1 MRSDRTKKLATVLAF
16 AAVMQG
22 FSLSVWFDATKAPD
36 RLWTTVE
43 GWLYNGGAVGHL
55 PTAIDEVTLNSK
67 ITTPDEPIVI
77 PADCEAICTNLSIAS
92 ISGNANNYVS
102 DGRIP
107 SLTLLGTL
115 RAPSNSWGETS
126 ISVGH
131 ASGGFGLMR
140 IGSGAVIT
148 NACLTVGNS
157 GIGVVTNDGGALYFP
172 VESGGRN
179 LTVGANASGFG
190 RYVQMSGSLY
200 GKMHIGQ
207 NGTGV
212 VEVAGGSVSGGTF
225 FVGVN
230 SEGRLELRGGTVDG
244 GLVCGHGVKGH
255 GVVEMSGGTLQ
266 SSTPEIGR
274 GGFGEF
280 RFRGGVVSANDLT
293 LGSAKGGC
301 GELYVDAEDGLTVHS
316 SFLCGYFGQGIATQ
330 RSFMQQT
337 YLKIGANTNSVSE
350 LTILAGATNKVG
362 TSTSGSLSIGG
373 YPMPRYVEGVQD
385 GTIAYPGYGIL
396 TLQGGTLLFVP
407 DVSTVNFFVGR
418 YADGWGCLRGYG
430 KIAPRSP
437 AVTNVRMAGGNCVIR
452 ADGFGEERDLDLHE
466 VVNITNYFGEVDV
479 AGSTNGWYAVNK
491 GRVLYPRTWFGTA
504 ADARCFGDYPY
515 SAKPR
520 FVNSVHFSITG
531 AGNNNF
537 FRGGLCAPDRSDI
550 PSGLPPG
557 DVIGVWNFGLFNH
570 VNNNTKQSYSTVSLT
585 FRYDHTKARPD
596 RPLFLYR
603 HNGTA
608 WVRVGTAAPNDEH
621 LISTASALSPLDSG
635 TMNIGFF
642 AVVVPKSGTMVL
654 FR

>member
-1 MRSDRTKKLATVLAF
+1 M
-16 AAVMQG
+16 
-22 FSLSVWFDATKAPD
+22 
-36 RLWTTVE
+36 
-43 GWLYNGGAVGHL
+43 GHL
-55 PTAIDEVTLNSK
+55 PTFADSVSLNSK
-67 ITTPDEPIVI
+67 ITTPDDPIVI
-77 PADCEAICTNLSIAS
+77 PADCEAICNNLSIAS
-92 ISGNANNYVS
+92 ISGSANNYAS

-115 RAPSNSWGETS
+115 RTPSNSWYETS

-131 ASGGFGLMR
+131 ANGGFGLMR

-157 GIGVVTNDGGALYFP
+157 GIGVVTNDGGALTFP
-172 VESGGRN
+172 IESNGRN
-179 LTVGANASGFG
+179 LTVGANASGYG

-212 VEVAGGSVSGGTF
+212 VEVAGGSVSSGTF
-225 FVGVN
+225 FVGVF
-230 SEGRLELRGGTVDG
+230 SEGRLELRGGTVAG
-244 GLVCGHGVKGH
+244 TPTCGYGASGHGVL
-255 GVVEMSGGTLQ
+255 EMSGGTLGANNVN
-266 SSTPEIGR
+266 PIIGKK
-274 GGFGEF
+274 GHGEF
-280 RFRGGVVSANDLT
+280 RFLGGTPHIGDLT
-293 LGSAKGGC
+293 LGSEGGGR
-301 GELYVDAEDGLTVHS
+301 GELYVDAEDGLTVSS
-316 SFLCGYFGQGIATQ
+316 SFLCGYFGQGTATQ
-330 RSFMQQT
+330 RSAMQQT
-337 YLKIGANTNSVSE
+337 YLKIGAATNCVSE
-350 LTILAGATNKVG
+350 MTIHDDATNKVG
-362 TSTSGSLSIGG
+362 TSTSGSLSVGG

-385 GTIAYPGYGIL
+385 GTIAYPGYGFL
-396 TLQGGTLLFVP
+396 TLQGGTVQIMP
-407 DVSTVNFFVGR
+407 DVSTVNIYVGR

-430 KIAPRSP
+430 KVAPRTP
-437 AVTNVRMAGGNCVIR
+437 GVTNVRMAGGNCIIL

-466 VVNITNYFGEVDV
+466 VVNITNLFSEVDV
-479 AGSTNGWYAVNK
+479 ATSTNGWYAVNK

-504 ADARCFGDYPY
+504 AAERCFGDPPY
-515 SAKPR
+515 ALKPR

-537 FRGGLCAPDRSDI
+537 FRGGLCATDRSDI
-550 PSGLPPG
+550 PAGLPPG
-557 DVIGVWNFGLFNH
+557 DVIGVWNFGLFNN
-570 VNNNTKQSYSTVSLT
+570 VNNNSKQSYSTVSLT

-621 LISTASALSPLDSG
+621 LISTASALSPLNSG
-635 TMNIGFF
+635 AMNIGFF

>member
-1 MRSDRTKKLATVLAF
+1 MRSDRAKKLAVVLAL
-16 AAVMQG
+16 AVMQG
-22 FSLSVWFDATKAPD
+22 FSLDVWYDASKAPD

-67 ITTPDEPIVI
+67 ITTPDDPIVI

-92 ISGNANNYVS
+92 ISGNANNYAS

-140 IGSGAVIT
+140 IGEGALIT
-148 NACLTVGNS
+148 NACMTVGNS
-157 GIGVVTNDGGALYFP
+157 GIGIVTNDGGSLYFP
-172 VESGGRN
+172 MESNGRN
-179 LTVGANASGFG
+179 LTVGANASGYG

-244 GLVCGHGVKGH
+244 GLVCGHGVHGH

-266 SSTPEIGR
+266 RSSPEIGR

-301 GELYVDAEDGLTVHS
+301 CELYVDAEDGLTVSS

-396 TLQGGTLLFVP
+396 TLQGGTVQIMP
-407 DVSTVNFFVGR
+407 DVSTVNLFVGR

-491 GRVLYPRTWFGTA
+491 GRVLYPRTWFGTV
-504 ADARCFGDYPY
+504 ADARYFGDYPY

-531 AGNNNF
+531 AGGNNF
-537 FRGGLCAPDRSDI
+537 FRGGLCATDRSDI

-557 DVIGVWNFGLFNH
+557 DVIGVWNFGLFNN

-585 FRYDHTKARPD
+585 FRYDHTQTRPD

-603 HNGTA
+603 HNGTL
-608 WVRVGTAAPNDEH
+608 WVRVGTTAPNDEH
-621 LISTASALSPLDSG
+621 LISTASALSPINSG
-635 TMNIGFF
+635 TMNVGFF

>member
-16 AAVMQG
+16 AAAMQG
-22 FSLSVWFDATKAPD
+22 FPLDVWYDASKAPD

-43 GWLYNGGAVGHL
+43 GWQRNGGALGYL
-55 PTAIDEVTLNSK
+55 PTFADSVSLNSK

-157 GIGVVTNDGGALYFP
+157 GIGVVTNDGGSLYFP

-244 GLVCGHGVKGH
+244 GLVCGHGVHGH

-266 SSTPEIGR
+266 RSSPEIGR

-316 SFLCGYFGQGIATQ
+316 SFLCGYFGQGTATQ
-330 RSFMQQT
+330 RSAMQQT

-396 TLQGGTLLFVP
+396 TLQGGTVQIMP
-407 DVSTVNFFVGR
+407 DVSTVNLFVGR

-430 KIAPRSP
+430 KIAPRTP
-437 AVTNVRMAGGNCVIR
+437 GTTNVRMAGGNCVIL

-466 VVNITNYFGEVDV
+466 VVNITNYFAEVDV

-504 ADARCFGDYPY
+504 DDARCFGDYPY

-537 FRGGLCAPDRSDI
+537 FRGGLCATDRSGI
-550 PSGLPPG
+550 PSGLPLG

-570 VNNNTKQSYSTVSLT
+570 VNNNTMQSYSTVSLT
-585 FRYDHTKARPD
+585 FRYDHTQARPD

-621 LISTASALSPLDSG
+621 LISTASALSPINSG

>member
-16 AAVMQG
+16 AAAMQG

-67 ITTPDEPIVI
+67 ITTPDDPIVI

-92 ISGNANNYVS
+92 ISGNANNYAS

-140 IGSGAVIT
+140 IGEGALIT
-148 NACLTVGNS
+148 NACMTVGNS
-157 GIGVVTNDGGALYFP
+157 GIGIVTNDGGSLYFP
-172 VESGGRN
+172 MESNGRN
-179 LTVGANASGFG
+179 LTVGANASGYG

-200 GKMHIGQ
+200 GKMHIGH

-225 FVGVN
+225 FVGVS
-230 SEGRLELRGGTVDG
+230 SEGRLELRGGTVNG
-244 GLVCGHGVKGH
+244 GLVCGHGVHGH

-266 SSTPEIGR
+266 RSSPEIGR

-301 GELYVDAEDGLTVHS
+301 GELYVDAEDGLTVSS

-396 TLQGGTLLFVP
+396 TLQGGTVQIMP
-407 DVSTVNFFVGR
+407 DVSTVNLFVGR

-537 FRGGLCAPDRSDI
+537 FRGGLCATDRSDI